1 MRVSCELFD
10 PLPEIECVTWLYP
23 NETNYGLVEVRL
35 DLVGE
40 CLLHEAQHYELRALG
55 IDEGC
60 QSHKEDCGW
69 DKILL
74 ETALDRL

>member
-10 PLPEIECVTWLYP
+10 PLPETECVTWLYP
-23 NETNYGLVEVRL
+23 SKTNYGLVEVRL

-55 IDEGC
+55 IEDGC